1 MLQFILRR
9 LGIMAL
15 TMLCLT
21 VIVFFMISLE
31 PNLKK
36 LAISQTSAR
45 HAEQLDSW
53 LQRNG
58 YRQGFWTR
66 YGQWLGIVAKQPNID
81 PATGKTAPRFVFCD
95 EPDAATYSGI
105 LQEISAARRSSAP
118 RSRTSCFRRSGPPAS

>member
-1 MLQFILRR
+1 
-9 LGIMAL
+9 MAL

-36 LAISQTSAR
+36 LAISQTEAR
-45 HAEQLDSW
+45 ATQEQLDSW

-66 YGQWLGIVAKQPNID
+66 YGQWLGIVA
-81 PATGKTAPRFVFCD
+81 VMV
-95 EPDAATYSGI
+95 
-105 LQEISAARRSSAP
+105 
-118 RSRTSCFRRSGPPAS
+118 ASIGTLGHEQIADQVP